1 MYRVGIG
8 YDVHP
13 LEEGIP
19 LILGG
24 VKIQHPL
31 GLRGHSDADVICH
44 SITDALLGAANI
56 GDIGEH
62 FPDTDER
69 YKDISSLKLLSES
82 VLLLKENGWEVVN
95 IDVSVVAEEPKIN
108 PYKKEMIDNISN
120 AMNCDIN
127 SVSIKA
133 TTNEKLGPI
142 GRGEGIAA
150 FSVAMLKVI
159 EKK

>member
-13 LEEGIP
+13 FEEGIP

-24 VKIQHPL
+24 VNIEHPL

-69 YKDISSLKLLSES
+69 YKGISSLELLTES
-82 VLLLKENGWEVVN
+82 TVLLKENGWEVVN
-95 IDVSVVAEEPKIN
+95 VDVSVVAEEPKIN
-108 PYKKEMIDNISN
+108 PYKKEMRDNISN
-120 AMNCDIN
+120 AMDCNVD
-127 SVSIKA
+127 SVSVKA
-133 TTNEKLGPI
+133 TTNEKLGTI

-150 FSVAMLKVI
+150 FSVAMLKEI
-159 EKK
+159 EIK

>member
-1 MYRVGIG
+1 MLRVGIG

-24 VKIQHPL
+24 VKIQYPL

-44 SITDALLGAANI
+44 SIIDALLGAANI

-69 YKDISSLKLLSES
+69 YKNISSLKLLSES
-82 VLLLKENGWEVVN
+82 VLLLKENSWEVVN

-120 AMNCDIN
+120 AMNCDAN

>member
-1 MYRVGIG
+1 MYRVGLG

-24 VKIQHPL
+24 VNIEYPL

-69 YKDISSLKLLSES
+69 YKGISSLELLNKSI
-82 VLLLKENGWEVVN
+82 LLLKENGWEVVN
-95 IDVSVVAEEPKIN
+95 VDVSVVAEEPKIK
-108 PYKKEMIDNISN
+108 PYKKEMRDNISN
-120 AMNCDIN
+120 AMNCNIN

-133 TTNEKLGPI
+133 TTNEKLGTI

-150 FSVAMLKVI
+150 FSVAMLKEI

>member
-1 MYRVGIG
+1 MYRVGLG

-24 VKIQHPL
+24 VNIVHPL
-31 GLRGHSDADVICH
+31 GLSGHSDADVICH

-69 YKDISSLKLLSES
+69 YKGISSLELLSES
-82 VLLLKENGWEVVN
+82 ILLLKENGWEVVN
-95 IDVSVVAEEPKIN
+95 VDVSVVVEEPKLN
-108 PYKKEMIDNISN
+108 PYKKEMRDKISD
-120 AMNCDIN
+120 AMNCNVN

-133 TTNEKLGPI
+133 TTNEKLGTI

-150 FSVAMLKVI
+150 FSVALLKEI
-159 EKK
+159 EIN

>member
-1 MYRVGIG
+1 MYRVGLG

-24 VKIQHPL
+24 VNIKHPL

-56 GDIGEH
+56 GDIGEQ

-69 YKDISSLKLLSES
+69 YKGISSLELLSES
-82 VLLLKENGWEVVN
+82 ILLLKENGWEVENV
-95 IDVSVVAEEPKIN
+95 DVSVVAEEPKIN
-108 PYKKEMIDNISN
+108 PYKKEMRDNISN
-120 AMNCDIN
+120 AMNCNVN

-133 TTNEKLGPI
+133 TTNEKLGTI
-142 GRGEGIAA
+142 GRGEGIAV
-150 FSVAMLKVI
+150 FSVALLK
-159 EKK
+159 ETKNK

>member
-1 MYRVGIG
+1 M
-8 YDVHP
+8 
-13 LEEGIP
+13 
-19 LILGG
+19 
-24 VKIQHPL
+24 KIQHPL

-44 SITDALLGAANI
+44 SIIDALLGAANI

-69 YKDISSLKLLSES
+69 YKGISSLKLLSES

-120 AMNCDIN
+120 AMNCDAN

>member
-1 MYRVGIG
+1 MYRVGLG

-31 GLRGHSDADVICH
+31 GLSGHSDADVICH

-69 YKDISSLKLLSES
+69 YKGISSLELLNKSI
-82 VLLLKENGWEVVN
+82 LLLKENGWEVVN
-95 IDVSVVAEEPKIN
+95 VDVSVVAEEPKIN
-108 PYKKEMIDNISN
+108 PYKKEMRDNISN
-120 AMNCDIN
+120 AMNCN
-127 SVSIKA
+127 VSSVSIKA
-133 TTNEKLGPI
+133 TTNEKLGAI
-142 GRGEGIAA
+142 GSGEGIAA
-150 FSVAMLKVI
+150 FSVAMLKAI

>member
-1 MYRVGIG
+1 MHRVGLG

-24 VKIQHPL
+24 VKIEHPL
-31 GLRGHSDADVICH
+31 GLSGHSDADVICH

-62 FPDTDER
+62 FPDTEEQ
-69 YKDISSLKLLSES
+69 YKGISSLELLRKSI
-82 VLLLKENGWEVVN
+82 LLLKENGWEVVN

-108 PYKKEMIDNISN
+108 PYKKEMTSNISE
-120 AMNCDIN
+120 AMNCDVN

-133 TTNEKLGPI
+133 TTNEKLGTI
-142 GRGEGIAA
+142 GRGEGIAV
-150 FSVAMLKVI
+150 FSVALLK
-159 EKK
+159 ETGK

>member
-1 MYRVGIG
+1 VYRVGLG

-31 GLRGHSDADVICH
+31 GLSGHSDADVICH

-69 YKDISSLKLLSES
+69 YKGISSLELLTES
-82 VLLLKENGWEVVN
+82 ILLLKKNGWEVVN
-95 IDVSVVAEEPKIN
+95 VDVSVVAEEPKIN
-108 PYKKEMIDNISN
+108 PYKKEMRDNISN
-120 AMNCDIN
+120 AMNCSVN

-133 TTNEKLGPI
+133 TTNEKLGTI
-142 GRGEGIAA
+142 GRGEGIAV
-150 FSVAMLKVI
+150 FSVAMLKAI

>member
-1 MYRVGIG
+1 MYRVGLG

-24 VKIQHPL
+24 VNIQHPL
-31 GLRGHSDADVICH
+31 GLRGHSDADVVCH

-69 YKDISSLKLLSES
+69 YKGISSLKLLTES
-82 VLLLKENGWEVVN
+82 VLLIKKNGWEVVN
-95 IDVSVVAEEPKIN
+95 VDVSVVAEEPKLN
-108 PYKKEMIDNISN
+108 PYKKEMRDNISN
-120 AMNCDIN
+120 AMNCDLN
-127 SVSIKA
+127 SISIKA
-133 TTNEKLGPI
+133 TTNEKLGTI
-142 GRGEGIAA
+142 GRGEGIAV
-150 FSVAMLKVI
+150 FSVALLKKA

>member
-69 YKDISSLKLLSES
+69 YKNISSLKLLSES

-95 IDVSVVAEEPKIN
+95 IDVSVVAEKPKIN

-120 AMNCDIN
+120 AMNCDAN

>member
-1 MYRVGIG
+1 MYRVGLG

-24 VKIQHPL
+24 VKIEHPL

-62 FPDTDER
+62 FPDTEEQ
-69 YKDISSLKLLSES
+69 YKGISSLELLNKSI
-82 VLLLKENGWEVVN
+82 LLIKENGWEVVN
-95 IDVSVVAEEPKIN
+95 VDVSIVAEEPKIN
-108 PYKKEMIDNISN
+108 PYKKEMTDNISK
-120 AMNCDIN
+120 AMNCNVN

-133 TTNEKLGPI
+133 TTNEKLGTI

-150 FSVAMLKVI
+150 FSVALLK
-159 EKK
+159 ETGKK

>member
-1 MYRVGIG
+1 VYRVGIG

-24 VKIQHPL
+24 VKIQHPH

-69 YKDISSLKLLSES
+69 YKGISSLELLTES

-120 AMNCDIN
+120 AMNCAAN

>member
-69 YKDISSLKLLSES
+69 YKNISSLKLLSEY

-120 AMNCDIN
+120 AMNCDAN

>member
-69 YKDISSLKLLSES
+69 YKNISSLKLLSES

-120 AMNCDIN
+120 AMNCDTN